1 MYEYTDMLKIKKN
14 ALAYNTHIYYI
25 LFANFLLVFSISLKK
40 DTSQCPLIW
49 FHYSLMGSKWH
60 FKKY

>member
-40 DTSQCPLIW
+40 DTSQCPLI
-49 FHYSLMGSKWH
+49 
-60 FKKY
+60 